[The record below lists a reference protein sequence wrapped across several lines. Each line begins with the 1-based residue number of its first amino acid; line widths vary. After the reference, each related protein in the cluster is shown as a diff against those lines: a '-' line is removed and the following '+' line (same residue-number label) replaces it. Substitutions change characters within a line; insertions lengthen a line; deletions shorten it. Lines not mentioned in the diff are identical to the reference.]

1 MTSNLITFIGGG
13 NMAQALIGGL
23 LKAGSPASNLIA
35 ADPSPEQQ
43 ALITQTYGIAVQADN
58 AAAVSGASAVVLA
71 VKPQVM
77 TEVLNSIR
85 GHLDKNA
92 VVISVAAGITL
103 GTLAQTLGEAQA
115 CVRAMPN
122 TPALYGAGIAGLV
135 ASKSCR
141 ADDRKLAESI
151 LAAAGRTVWISEESQ
166 MDAVT
171 AVSGS
176 GPAYF
181 FAFTEHLAEAGMRAG
196 LSPET
201 ALKLARQT
209 AIGAGRMLAESDL
222 DPAQLR
228 RQVTSPGGTTEAAL
242 KSLAASKMATMIEN
256 AVAAATR
263 RARELGES

>member
-1 MTSNLITFIGGG
+1 MNSNPITFIGGG

-23 LKAGSPASNLIA
+23 LKAGASAENITV
-35 ADPSPEQQ
+35 ADPSPDQRAQ
-43 ALITQTYGIAVQADN
+43 VASALNIQVLEDN
-58 AAAVSGASAVVLA
+58 AVAVASASAIVLA

-77 TEVLNSIR
+77 TDVLDSVR
-85 GHLDKNA
+85 GHLKEDA

-103 GTLAQTLGEAQA
+103 TKLAQALGEAQP

-122 TPALYGAGIAGLV
+122 TPALYGAGITGLV
-135 ASKSCR
+135 ASKSCGR
-141 ADDRKLAESI
+141 DGRKLAESI
-151 LAAAGRTVWISEESQ
+151 LAAGGETVWIGEESQ

-181 FAFTEHLAEAGMRAG
+181 FAFTEHLAEAGVRAG
-196 LSPET
+196 LSADT

-209 AIGAGRMLAESDL
+209 AIGAGVMLAKSDL
-222 DPAQLR
+222 DPAELR
-228 RQVTSPGGTTEAAL
+228 RRVTSPGGTTEAAL
-242 KSLAASKMATMIEN
+242 KSLAASKMAAMIES

-263 RARELGES
+263 RGRELGDN